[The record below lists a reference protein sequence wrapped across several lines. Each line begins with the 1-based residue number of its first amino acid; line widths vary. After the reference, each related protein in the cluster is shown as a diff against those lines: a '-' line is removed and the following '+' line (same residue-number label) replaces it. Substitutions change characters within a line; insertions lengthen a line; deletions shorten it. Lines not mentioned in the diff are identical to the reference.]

1 MDCLK
6 NYIGIK
12 GCGAAEPIS
21 GIYVNSHPAITSS
34 MVDMIANEEQVTYLN
49 VWDDVNSYAASKFKT
64 AVISHL
70 SKRYIL
76 NNIRD
81 AFSIGKKI
89 ETGGTTSAS
98 ATYRGFTIKSQ
109 TDSQLIGI
117 YVEYLNLYLSSVP
130 TDDFAVKIFDIDN
143 EEQLYTKTIDKD
155 TLVVGWNKIEVSRFF
170 DATYIFCCYDSTNIT
185 SAYQTLNNIGNL
197 QRPYSPTVG
206 CACNF
211 GYDYAYVNGA
221 KSTSIAAPYDFD
233 NANNTYGLSGK
244 FSVQCKFDNLVCANR
259 EHFTSAWLS
268 LLCHSI
274 MFFRYT
280 TSRMNEFT
288 TIMKD
293 DAKELMEYFHVEFE
307 KELESAVVGIRLDT
321 NDGCIEC
328 NSPVMSRPA
337 RI

>member
-1 MDCLK
+1 MECLK

-12 GCGAAEPIS
+12 GCGAITPIS
-21 GIYVNSHPAITSS
+21 GLYVNSHPAITSS
-34 MVDMIANEEQVTYLN
+34 MVDMVANEEQVTYLN
-49 VWDDVNSYAASKFKT
+49 VFNDVNIYAANKFRT
-64 AVISHL
+64 AVVSHL

-81 AFSIGKKI
+81 AFAIGKKT
-89 ETGGTTSAS
+89 ESGGVSNAS

-117 YVEYLNLYLSSVP
+117 YVEFLNIYLSEIP
-130 TDDFAVKIFDIDN
+130 TDNFNVKIFDIDN
-143 EEQLYTKTIDKD
+143 EETLYTKEIDKD
-155 TLVVGWNKIEVSRFF
+155 TLVVGWNKVEISKFF
-170 DATYIFCCYDSTNIT
+170 DATYILCCYDATQIDSI
-185 SAYQTLNNIGNL
+185 YQTLNNITNL
-197 QRPYSPTVG
+197 QRPYTNSVG

-211 GYDYAYVNGA
+211 GYDYAYINGA
-221 KSTSIAAPYDFD
+221 KTLDLSNPYDFD

-268 LLCHSI
+268 LLCHAI

-288 TIMKD
+288 TINKE

-307 KELESAVVGIRLDT
+307 KELEAAVVGIRLDT

-328 NSPVMSRPA
+328 NAPVTSRPA